1 MKSIFQSILLLL
13 LCTSASMAFAQDADD
28 IIKDYLKAV
37 GGADKMAA
45 ITTMKMVGETTS
57 PQGTA
62 PMTIIKKAP
71 QKSKMV
77 INVMGSEMIFAYDG
91 ATAWSSNPWEGGGAP
106 KKIEGPQA
114 ERFTKEEMEDPFL
127 NYAAKGHTVK
137 FLGEEDVND
146 ETHYKVRLTKKGGD
160 EMVYYF
166 NSDNGLPTQMKM
178 LITEG
183 QAKGSIAV
191 TMFSEYKKVG
201 DLMMAH
207 SIETLVDGTSQ
218 SNFVV
223 SEMKINEDIPD
234 SEFTFPEEKE

>member
-1 MKSIFQSILLLL
+1 MKSLFRSLFITL
-13 LCTSASMAFAQDADD
+13 LCASASMIAAQDVDD
-28 IIKDYLKAV
+28 VIKDYFKAV

-45 ITTMKMVGETTS
+45 ITTMKMVGASTS

-62 PMTIIKKAP
+62 PMTMIKKSP

-91 ATAWSSNPWEGGGAP
+91 ETAWTSNPWQGGGVP
-106 KKIEGPQA
+106 KILEGPQA
-114 ERFTKEEMEDPFL
+114 ERFTKDEMEDPFL
-127 NYAAKGHTVK
+127 NYADKGHTVK

-146 ETHYKVRLTKKGGD
+146 ETHYKLRLTKKGGE

-166 NSDNGLPTQMKM
+166 NADSGLPTQMKM

-191 TMFSEYKKVG
+191 TSFSDYKKVG
-201 DLMMAH
+201 GLMMAH
-207 SIETLVDGTSQ
+207 AIDTSVDGSSQ
-218 SNFVV
+218 SNFVIT
-223 SEMKINEDIPD
+223 EMMINEDIPD
-234 SEFTFPEEKE
+234 TEFAFPEEKE